1 MARTEPLES
10 RDGAFVGQVK
20 MTPRL
25 ARIFKQAFLELRPQ
39 APLPE
44 CDVRFFAFANLN
56 NTIRLRRGRLLLRIS
71 DLLEDAPETVL
82 HAIMHILLAKLYREP
97 VDAHQ
102 AARYR
107 TFAGTDAMLART
119 HQVRQSRGR
128 KHVSG
133 AEGEHYHLDEIFDDL
148 NHRFFNGL
156 MARPR
161 ITWSKVRSRQRLG
174 HYDPAHN
181 TIVVSRIFDRP
192 GVPRYAIEYLVFH
205 ELLHLRHPVRMKG
218 SRRCVHSRAFQEEEK
233 LFPRL
238 AEAKKYVKQL

>member
-1 MARTEPLES
+1 
-10 RDGAFVGQVK
+10 

-25 ARIFKQAFLELRPQ
+25 ARIFKEAFLELRPQ

-44 CDVRFFAFANLN
+44 FEVRFFAFANLN
-56 NTIRLRRGRLLLRIS
+56 NTIRLRRGRLLLRLS
-71 DLLEDAPETVL
+71 DLLEGAPDTVL
-82 HAIMHILLAKLYREP
+82 HAITHILLAKLYREP
-97 VDAHQ
+97 VDAHL

-107 TFAGTDAMLART
+107 KFAGTEAMLAKT
-119 HQVRQSRGR
+119 HLIRQVRGR
-128 KHVSG
+128 KHVAG
-133 AEGEHYHLDEIFDDL
+133 ADGEHYHLEEIFDDL
-148 NHRFFNGL
+148 NRRFFHGL

-161 ITWSKVRSRQRLG
+161 MTWSKVRSRQRLG

-181 TIVVSRIFDRP
+181 IIVVSRIFDRP
-192 GVPRYAIEYLVFH
+192 GVPRFAIEYLVFH
-205 ELLHLRHPVRMKG
+205 ELLHLRHPVRMSG